1 MKPATIIPTDL
12 GSAPERSASEDDADL
27 SAADLAMLD
36 RELDAY
42 VAFWAEAGEETPG
55 AEA

>member
-12 GSAPERSASEDDADL
+12 RSAPERSASEDEADL

-42 VAFWAEAGEETPG
+42 AAFWAEAGEETPG
-55 AEA
+55 VEA